1 MAEFDFAS
9 CVLFGRAVPLE
20 QADQGRTGVQFRAAA
35 YAQPGAEVLARLHSL
50 LQLDGPQAMRYADAR
65 RQCSRAMAIGRQT
78 EEPRLD
84 AFLLCGDA
92 SAGRWLGPVLRDE
105 QSVQSYGRLLL
116 SSGARPPAA
125 MPARSPQ
132 ICACM
137 NVDEASIN
145 SALTTCEG
153 SADERLAQLKTSLGC
168 GTRCGSCIPRI
179 KQLVH
184 ATPAPQSAAL
194 PVAA

>member
-1 MAEFDFAS
+1 
-9 CVLFGRAVPLE
+9 
-20 QADQGRTGVQFRAAA
+20 
-35 YAQPGAEVLARLHSL
+35 
-50 LQLDGPQAMRYADAR
+50 
-65 RQCSRAMAIGRQT
+65 
-78 EEPRLD
+78 
-84 AFLLCGDA
+84 
-92 SAGRWLGPVLRDE
+92 
-105 QSVQSYGRLLL
+105 
-116 SSGARPPAA
+116 